1 MGFDIWNHI
10 RSLVPLRDAARAAC
24 VSGAFLR
31 SWRCHPNLTLTVQSL
46 GYFDFTRKVDH
57 ILEKHSGVGVKK
69 LDLEFIECY
78 NANANDNYI
87 FVLKY
92 EFPCSVLSDGS
103 GSSIRYLDLEGCAFR
118 PAVQLGH
125 LGCLARLHLH
135 CVHITG
141 DELEC
146 LLSNSLALERLE
158 LRDCHEIIC
167 LKIPYLLCHL
177 SYLHV
182 YGCNMLRAIENKAP
196 NLRSICLR
204 NLPAQLPPGQS
215 QQLGESLQ
223 LKNIEMWCFNP
234 VYYARAELPLVAPN
248 LETLTVGSMLEMV
261 NTPMAPSRFLHLKHL
276 SIHLIGVNLSPEYD
290 YFLLA
295 SFIDDSPS
303 LKTFILRAPLTLT
316 KHESIIGG
324 SSDLRQMSQ
333 HRHHNLQSFKITCC
347 GSAKTLI
354 ELTCHVLENTSSLEC
369 VTLDTTT
376 SEAFR
381 CSDDNSTKCVP
392 MPKDNNLEA
401 QKALLAI
408 EMYIKM
414 KVPDAVKLD
423 VVEPCRR
430 CHAIEL

>member
-1 MGFDIWNHI
+1 MSSFGQTF
-10 RSLVPLRDAARAAC
+10 
-24 VSGAFLR
+24 
-31 SWRCHPNLTLTVQSL
+31 Q
-46 GYFDFTRKVDH
+46 RKVDH

-276 SIHLIGVNLSPEYD
+276 SIHLIG
-290 YFLLA
+290 
-295 SFIDDSPS
+295 
-303 LKTFILRAPLTLT
+303 APLTLT